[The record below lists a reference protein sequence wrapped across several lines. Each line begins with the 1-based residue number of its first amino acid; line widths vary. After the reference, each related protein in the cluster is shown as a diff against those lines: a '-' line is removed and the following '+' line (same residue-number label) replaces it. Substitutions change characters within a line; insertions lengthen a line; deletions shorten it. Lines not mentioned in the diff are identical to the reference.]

1 MTQGKWN
8 RVVLRDI
15 CDSVKYGYTSSA
27 KSEPIGPKFLR
38 ITDIVPNHIDWSS
51 VPHCEI
57 NEDNLSKYLLE
68 KDDIVIARTGATT
81 GYAKRIR
88 TKQHAI
94 FASYLVR
101 IRINSKCDS
110 KYIGYIVESD
120 EYKQFIQLNIGGA
133 AQPHANA
140 QILTSFPISL
150 PPPQTQQK
158 IAAILSAYDDLI
170 ENNTRRIKILED
182 MAQTLYQEWFVHYRF
197 PGHENVSMVES
208 KLGQIPQ
215 GWEVVHFSDILDLVR
230 NGINPTKFPEEI
242 FAHFSIPAF
251 DNEHMPILHNGNSIK
266 SSKYLVT
273 KGCVLLS
280 KLNPRIPRVW
290 LPFINTEH
298 RAISSTEFLILKPK
312 LPVDCMFLYNL
323 CRSPEFTDKFAV
335 RALGTSGSHQ
345 RVKPDD
351 FLNMSLIIPTK
362 SLLNGFQKKVSPLV
376 NICNTLRLK
385 NANLRQTRDLLL
397 RKLISGE
404 IDVSELDIIR
414 DSTI

>member
-397 RKLISGE
+397 PKLISGE
-404 IDVSELDIIR
+404 IDVSELDIIK